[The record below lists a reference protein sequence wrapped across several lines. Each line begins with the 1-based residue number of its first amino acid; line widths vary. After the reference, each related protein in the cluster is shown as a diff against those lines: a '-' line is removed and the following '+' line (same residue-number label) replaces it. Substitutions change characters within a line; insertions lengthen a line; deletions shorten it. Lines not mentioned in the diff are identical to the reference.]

1 MGLNIQSSGDGSIPT
16 MEAILSAARASE
28 PESSIFVFTDSSP
41 SDENLLGL
49 AEAIIA
55 QKNLKVIFIHDASSI
70 SKRSIGDSKQQ
81 RMNKLRHKRQ
91 NDISQV
97 YRELER
103 FSGGETITVPRA
115 EFSDLA
121 TFISFSTIQSNNIL
135 LRRAGT
141 LSGSIDHYFL
151 VDSYTFQVLILVN
164 GPSIGISAIT
174 TPQGKLATAFLI

>member
-41 SDENLLGL
+41 FDENLLGL

-55 QKNLKVIFIHDASSI
+55 QENLKVVFIHDASSI

-81 RMNKLRHKRQ
+81 RINKLRHKRQ
-91 NDISQV
+91 GDISQA
-97 YRELER
+97 YKELEI

-121 TFISFSTIQSNNIL
+121 TFISFSTIQSSNVL
-135 LRRAGT
+135 LSRAAT
-141 LSGSIDHYFL
+141 LSGSTEHYFF
-151 VDSYTFQVLILVN
+151 VDSYTFQVLIFVN
-164 GPSIGISAIT
+164 GQSINVSAIT
-174 TPQGKLATAFLI
+174 TPQGKLAIAFLM